1 MRTLHW
7 IAVGCH
13 GVESPM
19 TTEYYCAIF
28 PFCGGGKKKDDK
40 KTKASYDW
48 ATTGIPVKSYEVEI
62 QNGFPCISIN
72 QESEEE
78 RGGSGACLIL
88 WQRGR
93 ALKGARAFLP
103 GNRLSEEF
111 N

>member
-1 MRTLHW
+1 MWTLPW

-28 PFCGGGKKKDDK
+28 QFCGGGNKKVRRQ
-40 KTKASYDW
+40 KTKAFYDW
-48 ATTGIPVKSYEVEI
+48 ATTVIPVKSYKVEI
-62 QNGFPCISIN
+62 QNGFPCIPIN
-72 QESEEE
+72 QVSEEE

-93 ALKGARAFLP
+93 ALKGARAFIP
-103 GNRLSEEF
+103 GNRYLRS
-111 N
+111 

>member
-1 MRTLHW
+1 MVLRAQWPLST
-7 IAVGCH
+7 IAQFFHFVA
-13 GVESPM
+13 E
-19 TTEYYCAIF
+19 EI
-28 PFCGGGKKKDDK
+28 KKKDDK